1 MQMQSA
7 GILFVA
13 ATLLAA
19 SGARAQ
25 DIEAGKR
32 VAQSACSSCHLVDPK
47 GQNTGSDAVPTFA
60 SIARMPS
67 TTEISLA
74 AFLSTPHGRMPD
86 LILNQAEIQDISAY
100 ILSLRNSP

>member
-19 SGARAQ
+19 SAGHAQ

-32 VAQSACSSCHLVDPK
+32 VAQSSCGGCHLVDPK

-60 SIARMPS
+60 SIARTPS

-74 AFLSTPHGRMPD
+74 AFLSTPHARMPE
-86 LILNQAEIQDISAY
+86 LILNRTEIQDVSAY
-100 ILSLRNSP
+100 ILSLRNLR